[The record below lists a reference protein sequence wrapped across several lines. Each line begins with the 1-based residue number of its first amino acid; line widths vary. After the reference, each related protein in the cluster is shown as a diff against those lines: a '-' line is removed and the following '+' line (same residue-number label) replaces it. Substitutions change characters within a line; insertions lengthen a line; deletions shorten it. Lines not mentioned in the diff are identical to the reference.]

1 MAVLAISC
9 TIGDKGSNDLST
21 PPCVPVRTSASTR
34 SVQPTPTPVATPP
47 SHPWGRANWGVDP
60 EITDQGLLVRDVTPA
75 TAAKEF
81 GLVNGDPVV
90 TINGQPI
97 STAKQFNTLLAS
109 LKTGVWIRAT
119 WQRGDDMCSGSAI
132 LGAKEEVVALG
143 GRVTPLP
150 FAMELGSELK
160 FHWEEYYGKDVD
172 FSVRGPGGDKLA
184 PTLRRAEHESSF
196 TATKEGLH
204 ELVFDN
210 ASSRR
215 TKVVYLYYQIRH
227 PGK

>member
-1 MAVLAISC
+1 TPAGRRFRAVSGQRSAVSYQLLAVARSQYHLDIKIVQVIGTIKGPSSPPTVTLSLWERARVRALPAIVAVVAVLAISC

-97 STAKQFNTLLAS
+97 STAK
-109 LKTGVWIRAT
+109 
-119 WQRGDDMCSGSAI
+119 
-132 LGAKEEVVALG
+132 
-143 GRVTPLP
+143 
-150 FAMELGSELK
+150 
-160 FHWEEYYGKDVD
+160 
-172 FSVRGPGGDKLA
+172 
-184 PTLRRAEHESSF
+184 
-196 TATKEGLH
+196 
-204 ELVFDN
+204 
-210 ASSRR
+210 
-215 TKVVYLYYQIRH
+215 
-227 PGK
+227 